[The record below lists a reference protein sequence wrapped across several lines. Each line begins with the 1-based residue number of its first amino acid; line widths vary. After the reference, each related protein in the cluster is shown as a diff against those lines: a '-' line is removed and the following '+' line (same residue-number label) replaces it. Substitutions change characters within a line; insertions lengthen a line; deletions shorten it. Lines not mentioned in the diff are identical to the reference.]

1 MKIKK
6 LFLFVIISFVLF
18 NVNAQQGNE
27 VVVLD
32 REIADVQVII
42 DGLKPG
48 VKWFYLDQS
57 IDALSSIS
65 SILKDNYPVKALHL
79 YTHGIPGTI
88 LLSYDEISA
97 ERLEQRSSDLR
108 LWENY
113 FLDGGDILLYGCE
126 IGKGKSGEDF
136 CNKLKQ
142 YTGLDV
148 AASVNNTGSEAKGGD
163 WILELNVGNIETTNS
178 ITFQAQNLYNNILG
192 DVLVVDFDGGST
204 FNGSI
209 ISQFYNNL
217 EGHTGTL
224 SSSSILNL
232 SNYELVY
239 VIQPTRVLTDAEID
253 NLLALLDRGGRIVF
267 MGEHGGYTPSQNSN
281 ISDALIRLGA
291 HFSIVN
297 ESTDGNW
304 TACNRDMKGEGIMAD
319 VAIFEGVNT
328 IDYNYMAPISMG
340 GAAQVLIT
348 HRSEP
353 SKTYMAMEKIR
364 NGSIIMFADQ
374 NIWDHVA
381 ETSCNDNA
389 IFFEN
394 LIDLSCEDI
403 ANQQRALLTTIEAYS
418 ISGSDAD
425 CGGNII
431 DDKGSEIIQRGV
443 CWSSI
448 TMSPTITDSKVTD
461 TGAGDGLF
469 AVKLSGL
476 LLNTTYYAR
485 AFAVNGNGIAYGNM
499 ISFTTPAVQNT
510 SPTAVSD
517 SYSCEVNT
525 SILGNVTNNDF
536 DDDGDPVTVNMV
548 TAPSYHSGI
557 FTLGAD
563 GTFNYAH
570 DGTSAP
576 SDYFSYYLFDG
587 VSKSATVG
595 VGITLVVPQN
605 APVGSNESI
614 SFDSGEIYGF
624 TTSDFTFT
632 DADGHSFNGVKLL
645 TVPDKGILRYNGLPV
660 SAGGICNDVSKLT
673 FDQNGDGTFVTPYTS
688 FSFKVIDSSGQESD
702 VSYIFTINV
711 IRSNVVP
718 GITTQAV
725 NNITSTTAVFNG
737 TIADLGYPTLS
748 QHGFCWSTEIAPTI
762 EDVNDFKVEEG
773 ATSSTGSF
781 TSSITSLEPNTTY
794 YVKAFATNSEGT
806 SYGEQVSFTTVSF
819 NPPVFTAPSAAF
831 DISNAE
837 YTGKSINAVSGFS
850 TKGVT
855 FSKGGMKMYL
865 SGLFDGK
872 VVEYDLSTPYDILTA
887 NFVQEK
893 VLSGVVERFLDIQ
906 LNSDGSKLFMAKQYG
921 TVQEYILST
930 PYDISTMSL
939 NYTLNVVSDDYG
951 IYFSND
957 GLILYVVGE
966 DTKKISQYNLSTAF
980 DLSTASNSGNSFTL
994 GSEASN
1000 CMDVTFS
1007 TNGDKMLV
1015 MSPWNGIWE
1024 YNLSIPFNISTAVF
1038 AGSDKGFDPGT
1049 QEADAYGMAFNTNG
1063 DKFYIVGADKKVYQY
1078 EITASVDFAEN
1089 GTGTVTDADANDGDG
1104 GADNSGITYSLTS
1117 GGDNDLFN
1125 INQTSGVI
1133 TFKSAPDWENPGD
1146 SDTDNVYEITVIA
1159 NDGSAS
1165 NNISNQD
1172 VSITVTDVEENYL
1185 ASVTTQ
1191 AVSSIST
1198 TTATANGTISDL
1210 GFPNPTAHGVC
1221 WNTTGTP
1228 TILNGVVNNGAASA
1242 TGAFTASMSSLSA
1255 GTLYY
1260 VRAYATNSTGTAYG
1274 EQVSFTTAKNSQT
1287 ITFSAL
1293 ASKTYGDIPFN
1304 LSGSASSGLTVS
1316 YTSSD
1321 PSVATVSGNTVTIV
1335 GVGSTTITASQGGD
1349 ASYNAAPNVVQ
1360 TLTVDKK
1367 AVSISNFNDMTKL
1380 YFDGSFEIDAPTS
1393 NSAGA
1398 FTYTSSNTAVATVS
1412 GTTVTILS
1420 EGSTEIT
1427 ATQAPHSFYA
1437 GGSITA
1443 TLTVNSVD
1451 VVTKQGENTRTNAA
1465 YVNKNGAVGGNTSVN
1480 KNGKQESTK
1489 SEVP

>member
-1 MKIKK
+1 MRKLYSTLLLFIIGLMSPNFVVASNYDIEHLVFIDKSLPDYKILESSINLQASAIILIDPENYEGVLKITEEIQK
-6 LFLFVIISFVLF
+6 YDELQSIHIVEHAKPAEIILGADSFWKDDLYMIQKELNSWKSHLTAGADLFLYGCSLADTEQGKETVDLMASLTGMDVIASTNLTGHSSLNGDWKLEYKTGTIVSPIAFSTEIKNYKHTLQSLNYSDLRTFEEINEGTSSYYFGDWTYPDGTGRTAYQSKNTGKPVYLLSKESGYLNQVYKGTITVSASDDDDIGFAFGFNGVNDTYIWSWDSKGLAMGVRSGGAHLLYHKTGSGYSFPDLGTVIAKGPNNDPWVRGVTYQIEILYTVNRIRIKVNGVEKF
-18 NVNAQQGNE
+18 NVTAAEANVEKFPAGKFGFYNLSQAGVTFGNMQNAPASDDPVPPTAQDDSYGMAPNTTLT
-27 VVVLD
+27 VD
-32 REIADVQVII
+32 
-42 DGLKPG
+42 
-48 VKWFYLDQS
+48 YLDG
-57 IDALSSIS
+57 ILKNDYDANLDEFTIVKMSDVSHGTLSLDTNDGSFTYIPTTNYQGADEFTYKLVQNDNGSESAVRTVAFGIITNNQAPTDIQLSNSSIS
-65 SILKDNYPVKALHL
+65 E
-79 YTHGIPGTI
+79 G
-88 LLSYDEISA
+88 
-97 ERLEQRSSDLR
+97 
-108 LWENY
+108 
-113 FLDGGDILLYGCE
+113 
-126 IGKGKSGEDF
+126 
-136 CNKLKQ
+136 
-142 YTGLDV
+142 
-148 AASVNNTGSEAKGGD
+148 AANNT
-163 WILELNVGNIETTNS
+163 S
-178 ITFQAQNLYNNILG
+178 IG
-192 DVLVVDFDGGST
+192 
-204 FNGSI
+204 
-209 ISQFYNNL
+209 
-217 EGHTGTL
+217 
-224 SSSSILNL
+224 
-232 SNYELVY
+232 
-239 VIQPTRVLTDAEID
+239 VLTTTDTNNPDDEHDYSLSD
-253 NLLALLDRGGRIVF
+253 NGGGRF
-267 MGEHGGYTPSQNSN
+267 T
-281 ISDALIRLGA
+281 
-291 HFSIVN
+291 
-297 ESTDGNW
+297 
-304 TACNRDMKGEGIMAD
+304 
-319 VAIFEGVNT
+319 
-328 IDYNYMAPISMG
+328 
-340 GAAQVLIT
+340 
-348 HRSEP
+348 
-353 SKTYMAMEKIR
+353 
-364 NGSIIMFADQ
+364 
-374 NIWDHVA
+374 
-381 ETSCNDNA
+381 
-389 IFFEN
+389 
-394 LIDLSCEDI
+394 
-403 ANQQRALLTTIEAYS
+403 
-418 ISGSDAD
+418 
-425 CGGNII
+425 
-431 DDKGSEIIQRGV
+431 
-443 CWSSI
+443 
-448 TMSPTITDSKVTD
+448 
-461 TGAGDGLF
+461 
-469 AVKLSGL
+469 
-476 LLNTTYYAR
+476 
-485 AFAVNGNGIAYGNM
+485 VNGNNLIVLNSSLLTPGDYSITVRSTDLMGESYTE
-499 ISFTTPAVQNT
+499 SFTVSVIANAKPTSSNT
-510 SPTAVSD
+510 QVSM
-517 SYSCEVNT
+517 SSGSTYSFQ
-525 SILGNVTNNDF
+525 S
-536 DDDGDPVTVNMV
+536 
-548 TAPSYHSGI
+548 
-557 FTLGAD
+557 
-563 GTFNYAH
+563 
-570 DGTSAP
+570 
-576 SDYFSYYLFDG
+576 
-587 VSKSATVG
+587 
-595 VGITLVVPQN
+595 
-605 APVGSNESI
+605 
-614 SFDSGEIYGF
+614 
-624 TTSDFTFT
+624 SDFSFN
-632 DADGHSFNGVKLL
+632 DADGDTF
-645 TVPDKGILRYNGLPV
+645 
-660 SAGGICNDVSKLT
+660 GGIRIETAETAGDLEYNDSDVFNMSVINDISLLKFKAPANASGNPYST
-673 FDQNGDGTFVTPYTS
+673 FT
-688 FSFKVIDSSGQESD
+688 FKVVDSRG
-702 VSYIFTINV
+702 
-711 IRSNVVP
+711 
-718 GITTQAV
+718 GIS
-725 NNITSTTAVFNG
+725 TSTYTM
-737 TIADLGYPTLS
+737 S
-748 QHGFCWSTEIAPTI
+748 I
-762 EDVNDFKVEEG
+762 EVIN
-773 ATSSTGSF
+773 
-781 TSSITSLEPNTTY
+781 
-794 YVKAFATNSEGT
+794 
-806 SYGEQVSFTTVSF
+806 

-906 LNSDGSKLFMAKQYG
+906 LNSDGSKLFMAKQSG

-1015 MSPWNGIWE
+1015 MSSWNGIWE

-1293 ASKTYGDIPFN
+1293 ASKTYGDAPFS
-1304 LSGSASSGLTVS
+1304 LTGTASSGLSVS

-1335 GVGSTTITASQGGD
+1335 GVGSTTITASQSGD
-1349 ASYNAAPNVVQ
+1349 ASYDAATDVVQ

-1380 YFDGSFEIDAPTS
+1380 YFDASFEIDAPTS

-1398 FTYTSSNTAVATVS
+1398 FTYSSSNTAVATVS